1 MANTT
6 PKPLTP
12 EQLQQL
18 ADLQAQQRAYE
29 MKQAAD
35 AAVARREALEIAK
48 PVYDL
53 LYNEQVKAA
62 VAAAL
67 EDPRLDFAVKQK
79 IKQVSDSIDYNIGS
93 LSSELNTPLSA
104 PTPTA

>member
-1 MANTT
+1 MANPA

-12 EQLQQL
+12 EQLKQL

-35 AAVARREALEIAK
+35 AAAARREALQIAK

-53 LYNEQVKAA
+53 LCSEQVKAA

-67 EDPRLDFAVKQK
+67 EDPKLDFAVKQK
-79 IKQVSDSIDYNIGS
+79 IKQANDSIEYNIGS
-93 LSSELNTPLSA
+93 LSSEFSTPVSA
-104 PTPTA
+104 PAPTA